1 MNLKMKMKMNL
12 NIVLLE
18 PEIPQNTGNIGRTC
32 KAMDAALHLIEP
44 LGFSIEDKY
53 LKRAGMDYW
62 KDLDVSYYRN
72 FDDFMMKNPRGQK
85 VFMSQ
90 KAGHRC
96 DRFTYVSNVY
106 LVFGKE
112 SLGLPEDLLI
122 ENQDACVRVP
132 MSEGTRSL
140 NLANVVSI
148 LCYEVM
154 RQKDFAGLMTQG
166 KLKSISIK

>member
-1 MNLKMKMKMNL
+1 MNL

-32 KAMDAALHLIEP
+32 KAMGAALHLIEP
-44 LGFSIEDKY
+44 LGFSVEDKY
-53 LKRAGMDYW
+53 LRRAGMDYW
-62 KDLDVSYYRN
+62 KDLDVRYYRN
-72 FDDFMMKNPRGQK
+72 LNDFLLKNPMGQK

-96 DRFTYVSNVY
+96 DRFIYESHVY

-112 SLGLPEDLLI
+112 SLGLPETLLM
-122 ENQDACVRVP
+122 ENKEACVRVP

-154 RQKDFAGLMTQG
+154 RQKDFTGLMTRG
-166 KLKSISIK
+166 ALTAGA

>member
-1 MNLKMKMKMNL
+1 M
-12 NIVLLE
+12 
-18 PEIPQNTGNIGRTC
+18 G
-32 KAMDAALHLIEP
+32 AALHLIEP

-53 LKRAGMDYW
+53 LRRAGMDYW
-62 KDLDVSYYRN
+62 KDLDVSYYKN
-72 FDDFMMKNPRGQK
+72 YQDFLGKNPRGQK

-90 KAGHRC
+90 KAGIRC
-96 DRFTYVSNVY
+96 DRFAYEPDVY

-112 SLGLPEDLLI
+112 STGLPEPLLI
-122 ENQDACVRVP
+122 ENKNACVRVP

-154 RQKDFAGLMTQG
+154 RQKDFPGLMTRG
-166 KLKSISIK
+166 KLV

>member
-1 MNLKMKMKMNL
+1 MNL

-32 KAMDAALHLIEP
+32 KAMGAALHLIEP
-44 LGFSIEDKY
+44 LGFSVEDKY
-53 LKRAGMDYW
+53 LRRAGMDYW
-62 KDLDVSYYRN
+62 KDLDVRYYKN
-72 FDDFMMKNPRGQK
+72 FDDFISKNPDGQK

-96 DRFTYVSNVY
+96 DRFTYGAHVY

-112 SLGLPEDLLI
+112 STGLPEALLMD
-122 ENQDACVRVP
+122 NDKACVRVP

-166 KLKSISIK
+166 KLAAGE

>member
-1 MNLKMKMKMNL
+1 MNL
-12 NIVLLE
+12 NIVLVE

-32 KAMDAALHLIEP
+32 KAMGACLHLIEP
-44 LGFSIEDKY
+44 LGFSVEDKY
-53 LKRAGMDYW
+53 LRRAGMDYW
-62 KDLDVSYYRN
+62 KDLDVRYYKN
-72 FDDFMMKNPRGQK
+72 FEAFLLKNPKGQK

-96 DRFTYVSNVY
+96 DRFSYDSHVY

-112 SLGLPEDLLI
+112 SLGLPEPLLI
-122 ENQDACVRVP
+122 QNQETCVRVP

-154 RQKDFAGLMTQG
+154 RQKDFAGLMTRG
-166 KLKSISIK
+166 RLTSNPE

>member
-1 MNLKMKMKMNL
+1 MSMDLDL

-32 KAMDAALHLIEP
+32 KAMGASLHLVEP

-62 KDLDVSYYRN
+62 KELDVSYYR
-72 FDDFMMKNPRGQK
+72 DFADFLLKNPGGQK

-96 DRFTYVSNVY
+96 DRFSYDSNVY

-112 SLGLPEDLLI
+112 SFGLPEQLLRA
-122 ENQDACVRVP
+122 NQDTCVRVP
-132 MSEGTRSL
+132 MMAGTRSL

-148 LCYEVM
+148 LCYEV
-154 RQKDFAGLMTQG
+154 RRKQDFVGLMTQG
-166 KLKSISIK
+166 KLTSSG